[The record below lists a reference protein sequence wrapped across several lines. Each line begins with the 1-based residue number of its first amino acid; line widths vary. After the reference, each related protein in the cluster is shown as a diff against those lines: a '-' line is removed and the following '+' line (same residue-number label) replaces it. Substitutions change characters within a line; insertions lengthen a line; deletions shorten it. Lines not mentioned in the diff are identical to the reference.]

1 MKKYFVT
8 IATITLLAACG
19 GNEPKQ
25 APGTAA
31 VNLDEQKGKELI
43 AKSDCLTCHK
53 VDTKL
58 VGPAYQDVAAK
69 YTADAAT
76 VSMLADKVIK
86 GGQGVW
92 GQIPMTPH
100 PLLQKPDVEL
110 MVKYVLSLKK

>member
-1 MKKYFVT
+1 
-8 IATITLLAACG
+8 
-19 GNEPKQ
+19 
-25 APGTAA
+25 
-31 VNLDEQKGKELI
+31 
-43 AKSDCLTCHK
+43 
-53 VDTKL
+53 VDSKL

-100 PLLQKPDVEL
+100 PLLQKPDVEI